1 MRPDPKNY
9 SIFPSVIKADTLS
22 YMTVVPNERGFVF
35 TDGDV
40 YDVTVISVSID
51 DPNYYAPTMHKHLS
65 AEAKD
70 GALCFE
76 YLFEGEGEH
85 IIILSKNEKP
95 VQEFNV
101 YSVYEDLFSLTP
113 LKGDLH
119 AHSYRSDGKRDP
131 SALAGHYREQGYD
144 FFSLT
149 DHNRYYPGEEVDET
163 YSGVNTGLLRVI
175 GEEVHTPG
183 SVVHIVHVCGE
194 KSVTD
199 LYVHDL
205 EGYEKDIAEYIKKVP
220 ASIPEKYCSR
230 YAKAM
235 WTTDKIHEAGG
246 IAIFPHPYWRPG
258 KSRSYNVT
266 DEFARILLKSGMF
279 DAFEI
284 VGAMEWDGINRALA
298 LWSELRSEGYDIG
311 VVGSSDTH
319 GLKDSRTF
327 SSCYNVCFAQSN
339 SIDGIRDAVKN
350 KNCVAVEATDTS
362 TGTQYRAYGS
372 LRLVSY
378 AQFLLKYYF
387 PTRHRLCHGEGVDM
401 RAYAMGDASREL
413 VELSAKLAKDFS
425 LRYFG
430 KVAPKLPSDEI
441 RDFKARRDGVQA
453 NGPKRPGSTLDF
465 NYPME

>member
-1 MRPDPKNY
+1 MHPDPKNY
-9 SIFPSVIKADTLS
+9 SIFPSVIKADALTKL
-22 YMTVVPNERGFVF
+22 TVLPNERGFVF
-35 TDGDV
+35 ADGDM
-40 YDVTVISVSID
+40 YDVTVISLSKD
-51 DPNYYAPTMHKHLS
+51 EPNYYAPTMHKHLS
-65 AEAKD
+65 TTAN
-70 GALCFE
+70 GGVLCFE

-95 VQEFNV
+95 IQEFNV
-101 YSVYEDLFSLTP
+101 YSVYEDLMSLTP

-119 AHSYRSDGKRDP
+119 SHSYRSDGKRDP

-144 FFSLT
+144 FFALT
-149 DHNRYYPGEEVDET
+149 DHNRYYPGKEIDET
-163 YSGVNTGLLRVI
+163 YTDIKTGFLRVA
-175 GEEVHTPG
+175 GEEIHAPG

-194 KSVTD
+194 ESVAD

-205 EGYEKDIAEYIKKVP
+205 AGYEKDIAEYIKKVP
-220 ASIPEKYCSR
+220 DSVPERYRSR

-235 WTTDKIHEAGG
+235 WATDKIHEANGL
-246 IAIFPHPYWRPG
+246 AIFPHPYWRPG

-266 DEFARILLKSGMF
+266 DEFARILLRSGMF

-284 VGAMEWDGINRALA
+284 VGAMEWDGINRAVA
-298 LWSELRSEGYDIG
+298 LWTELRSEGYDIG
-311 VVGSSDTH
+311 VIGSSDTH
-319 GLKDSRTF
+319 KLKEPTTF
-327 SSCYNVCFAQSN
+327 SHCFNVCFAESN
-339 SIDGIRDAVKN
+339 SIDSIRKAVKN

-362 TGTQYRAYGS
+362 AGTQYRAYGS

-387 PTRHRLCHGEGVDM
+387 PTRRRLCQGEGVAM
-401 RAYAMGDASREL
+401 RAYAMGDAPREL
-413 VELSAKLAKDFS
+413 VELSAKLSEDFS

-430 KVAPKLPSDEI
+430 RVLPDMPSDEI
-441 RDFKARRDGVQA
+441 KDFKARRDTVQA

>member
-9 SIFPSVIKADTLS
+9 SIFPSVIKADAVTSL
-22 YMTVVPNERGFVF
+22 TVTPNERGFVF
-35 TDGDV
+35 NDGDT
-40 YDVTVISVSID
+40 YSLTVISVGTD
-51 DPNYYAPTMHKHLS
+51 EPNYYAPTKHQHFN
-65 AEAKD
+65 AIAND
-70 GALCFE
+70 GVLCFD

-85 IIILSKNEKP
+85 IITLSKNEKL

-101 YSVYEDLFSLTP
+101 YSVYEDLLSLTP
-113 LKGDLH
+113 LRGDLH
-119 AHSYRSDGKRDP
+119 GHSYRSDGKRDP

-144 FFSLT
+144 FFALT
-149 DHNRYYPGEEVDET
+149 DHNRYHSGEEIDET
-163 YSGVNTGLLRVI
+163 YNDVNTGILRVL

-194 KSVTD
+194 QSVTD

-205 EGYEKDIAEYIKKVP
+205 EGYERDIAEYIEKVP
-220 ASIPEKYCSR
+220 VSVPEKYRSR

-235 WTTDKIHEAGG
+235 WTTDKIHEANGL
-246 IAIFPHPYWRPG
+246 AIFPHPYWRPG

-298 LWSELRSEGYDIG
+298 LWSELRAEGYDIG

-327 SSCYNVCFAQSN
+327 SSCFSVCFAQSN
-339 SIDGIRDAVKN
+339 SNDAIRIAVKN
-350 KNCVAVEATDTS
+350 KNCVAVEATT
-362 TGTQYRAYGS
+362 TNGITQYRAYGS

-387 PTRHRLCHGEGVDM
+387 PTRHRLCHGEGVAM

-413 VELSAKLAKDFS
+413 VELSAKLSEDFS

-430 KVAPKLPSDEI
+430 KILPNMPSDEI
-441 RDFKARRDGVQA
+441 RNFKIRRDEIQA
-453 NGPKRPGSTLDF
+453 NGPKRQGSTLDF